1 MSSEK
6 KQGPGRRRRYAVA
19 AGAVV
24 SSISLA
30 SGGAAVAAGLGGPD
44 GQGPAGAKVQSA
56 AAQTPAKP
64 AKADPTQRALDAY
77 FKAGYD
83 FTDAETLARL
93 WHESPYKAKIQA
105 GNKLLAGGSLPIK
118 HHGGGGGPSARQ
130 TRELNAFFGAGY
142 TYGDAVKLAA
152 LWHTSDPYHAKLRA
166 GGKLLAGGTL
176 PFPPH

>member
-1 MSSEK
+1 MSSDK
-6 KQGPGRRRRYAVA
+6 KQGPNRRRRYAVA

-30 SGGAAVAAGLGGPD
+30 SGGAAVAAGLGGPAD
-44 GQGPAGAKVQSA
+44 AQSATTAKVQSA
-56 AAQTPAKP
+56 AAQPLSPTPKV
-64 AKADPTQRALDAY
+64 DPTQRALDAY

-83 FTDAETLARL
+83 YTDAVKLGAL

-105 GNKLLAGGSLPIK
+105 GNKLLAGGKLPIK
-118 HHGGGGGPSARQ
+118 HHGGGSTSTRE

-142 TYGDAVKLAA
+142 TYADAVKLAA
-152 LWHTSDPYHAKLRA
+152 IWHTSDPYHAKLRG

-176 PFPPH
+176 PIRP